1 MSTKPGQ
8 LQIATISKCSAGA
21 VSAELRAM
29 KAEKAKIQITE
40 VRPEKATPIEI
51 ADTDFSALHEIEMP
65 YGEIKLEL
73 DFAS

>member
-1 MSTKPGQ
+1 MTYR
-8 LQIATISKCSAGA
+8 QIATISKCSAGA

-29 KAEKAKIQITE
+29 KAEKAKTQVIEI
-40 VRPEKATPIEI
+40 PSEKVAPIEI
-51 ADTDFSALHEIEMP
+51 SVTDSSALHETQMP

>member
-1 MSTKPGQ
+1 MTYR
-8 LQIATISKCSAGA
+8 QIATISKCSAGA

-29 KAEKAKIQITE
+29 KAEKAKIQTPTPTAKI
-40 VRPEKATPIEI
+40 TPIAAKEAGPSTI
-51 ADTDFSALHEIEMP
+51 HEIEMP